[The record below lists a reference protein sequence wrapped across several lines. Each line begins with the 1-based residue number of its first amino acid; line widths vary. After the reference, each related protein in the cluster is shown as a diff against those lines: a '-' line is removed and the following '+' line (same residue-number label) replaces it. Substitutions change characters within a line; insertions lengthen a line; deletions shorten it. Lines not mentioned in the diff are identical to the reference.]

1 MTGLRILIPVA
12 VAALLGGS
20 PVLAGSYRLMFDM
33 FSPRGITCNAQ
44 LPEGGSVHQSRGI
57 TGNPVIRLTGDIR
70 HATIRCTLPDG
81 SRWEAVA
88 QQALSPGAWATD
100 AVVAAREG
108 AEATMT
114 ILSRGQRPRSEVVP
128 RSFRRIH

>member
-1 MTGLRILIPVA
+1 MKRPGILISA
-12 VAALLGGS
+12 TAAAMLVGS

-33 FSPRGITCNAQ
+33 FSPRGISCEAQ

-70 HATIRCTLPDG
+70 HATILCTLPDG
-81 SRWEAVA
+81 SRWQATA
-88 QQALSPGAWATD
+88 QHGLSPGAWATD

-114 ILSRGQRPRSEVVP
+114 IHSQGQRPRSEVVP